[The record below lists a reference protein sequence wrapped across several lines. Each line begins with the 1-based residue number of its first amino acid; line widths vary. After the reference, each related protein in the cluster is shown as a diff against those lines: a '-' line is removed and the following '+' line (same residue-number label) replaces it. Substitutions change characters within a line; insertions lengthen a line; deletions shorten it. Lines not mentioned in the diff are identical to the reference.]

1 MKRITEI
8 IVAIIALLVF
18 SPLLLFVVIVVRIRM
33 GAPVFFTQRRTGLH
47 GKLFRLIKFRSM
59 TDAVNED
66 GTLLSDGERLTAF
79 GRLMRSTSIDEL
91 PTLVNVLQGDM
102 SVVGPRPLLPQYL
115 PLYSLQQARRHE
127 VKPGITGWAQ
137 INGRNELAWEEKFS
151 LDVWY
156 VDNQSIWLDLKI
168 LLWTIVRVFQRQG
181 ISSATSDTAELFTG
195 SFTRNQDP

>member
-1 MKRITEI
+1 MKRILEI
-8 IVAIIALLVF
+8 ILAIIALLVF
-18 SPLLLFVVIVVRIRM
+18 SPLLLVVAIVVRNQM
-33 GAPVFFTQRRTGLH
+33 GAPIFFTQTRTGLH
-47 GKLFRLIKFRSM
+47 GKLFQLVKFRTM
-59 TDAVNED
+59 TNAVDETGALLTD
-66 GTLLSDGERLTAF
+66 GDRLTGF
-79 GRLMRSTSIDEL
+79 GRLLRSTSIDEL
-91 PTLVNVLQGDM
+91 PALRNVLQGDM

-115 PLYSLQQARRHE
+115 PLYSSEQARRHE

-137 INGRNELAWEEKFS
+137 INGRNALAWEKKFS

-195 SFTRNQDP
+195 TSTRHREP